1 MISRILPRVS
11 TAASRHMQSKNNTIT
26 NDVLQK
32 IRSISISPYIQA
44 QITVNVPTMGD
55 SITEGTIVEWCVSPG
70 SVVKEGDVLALV
82 ETDKVTVDIKAE
94 QHGVLVK
101 QLGEVDGVIEV
112 GEGLYVLDTDVSSSA
127 ASASSSSSAADA
139 VVENVSEVNAS
150 LDADKI
156 VAAADNTTISSSAR
170 VPSIHFLGKEGW
182 KKILTTTDESVTSS
196 SSSSSSETTTTIPSS
211 NKPNSPTSI
220 THIPYSSMYGRPPI
234 TDEEMEALI
243 LGGAEE
249 APGVRSV
256 TSEDGISGFVFV
268 GGKVRTAGPRGV
280 WLAE

>member
-256 TSEDGISGFVFV
+256 TSEDGMSGFVFV
-268 GGKVRTAGPRGV
+268 GGKVVTAGPRGV

>member
-112 GEGLYVLDTDVSSSA
+112 GEGLYVLDTDVSSA
-127 ASASSSSSAADA
+127 ASASSSSSGADA

-256 TSEDGISGFVFV
+256 TSEDGMSGFVFV
-268 GGKVRTAGPRGV
+268 GGKVVTAGPRGV

>member
-112 GEGLYVLDTDVSSSA
+112 GEGLYVLDTDVSSSV
-127 ASASSSSSAADA
+127 ASVSSSSSAADA

-256 TSEDGISGFVFV
+256 TSEDGMSGFVFV
-268 GGKVRTAGPRGV
+268 GGKVVTAGPRGV